1 MSNEDIT
8 LSVRKLLEGCGI
20 SDTLPTET
28 ACLQAFRA
36 PQSALFAIQT
46 ATLSKFMRV
55 LKSKAVSDK
64 AKQNIEESFMK
75 LVTKVSK
82 GKVAEERRKE
92 VHYFPSLVRSH
103 DGNGRRR

>member
-8 LSVRKLLEGCGI
+8 SSVRKLLEGCGI
-20 SDTLPTET
+20 SDTTMTET

-46 ATLSKFMRV
+46 ATLSKFMRI
-55 LKSKAVSDK
+55 LKSKAISEK

-75 LVTKVSK
+75 LVTKVSN
-82 GKVAEERRKE
+82 ERKYTPVRKE
-92 VHYFPSLVRSH
+92 KV
-103 DGNGRRR
+103 